1 MLVRWQRYQDTSA
14 QLRSTTDAAQ
24 ARALA
29 VGPGSATFNGFNFSV
44 ESVLSDNR
52 DQFLDG
58 LASATGRLDYLN
70 LVALFLPL
78 AGALGALGGLQL
90 RLNEYP

>member
-1 MLVRWQRYQDTSA
+1 MLVRWQRYVDTSA
-14 QLRSTTDAAQ
+14 QLRATVDPAQ

-29 VGPGSATFNGFNFSV
+29 VGPASATFNGFNFSV

-52 DQFLDG
+52 GQFLDG
-58 LASATGRLDYLN
+58 LASAANRLGALTLIAL
-70 LVALFLPL
+70 LVPIVA
-78 AGALGALGGLQL
+78 ALGALGGLQL